1 VSLLGFHLHSAPGD
15 ISVSAMMLWLQLM
28 GGGAARYDTNWSDYQ
43 APPQPNSFSTS
54 AASLS
59 DNRFRDYLRRRGYG
73 TGGQNLRPPL
83 DALREAKASGIRTVF
98 NFGII
103 RDWAM
108 PPRSDFPTDAAGER
122 RWLHSLSDP
131 ALPGE
136 FLHDFIIYSARQKDG
151 IATLANTAGWQMFNE
166 VNGIYGERPEQL
178 PRSTYFA
185 IGEKTLA
192 LVHQAYV
199 SVGWSKK
206 SKAAPPAVILP
217 SLGGAHNPLFYDDM
231 IDHVVKDTSVAQADG
246 GLAIEAIAFHPYGM
260 RVEPWLDPLTDEE
273 LGDATRETLVYHRQL
288 RPTDDRLTWA
298 ALLARDPVQ
307 SKALGLRLYSELAN
321 PADAYFDRN
330 SEQGTEQTMAQLAQ
344 NGYGHVRVHFTEWG
358 QTSWRGDAAEGE
370 RSLWNTAFADP
381 YKYGAVIAGSLL
393 TKAMA
398 ENLQAETVMQTVG
411 LLESWDFVETA
422 SVYEVF
428 DQKVGEYEGE
438 FGLARGVDAKGQPDW
453 KPAGLAYRAYLSGK
467 EIHLTN
473 IMDRAG
479 VDIHVAARGATGGL
493 NAAARDPEAHELVL
507 LREGDDDFNGAGGDD
522 VVFGGPGDDAVK
534 GGDGYDR
541 LYGGL
546 GNDALDGGAGA
557 DKLKGDAGDDVMTGG
572 EGADHFVFAAYAAK
586 GSGFSGRDTI
596 TDFDVKEDKLLIT
609 GGYRVAD
616 LLDGTLFP
624 QLAKDDADGVRLV
637 FADNG
642 ASILLK
648 GVKRKGLSVAN
659 FHILQS
665 DRTVAFGRSDGQV
678 SSGSAKGDDLSGTD
692 GDDLL
697 DGGRGADRT
706 AGGPGN
712 DTYVVNSAD
721 DVVSE
726 AQDAGRDRIVSR
738 VSFALPDNVEDLLLD
753 SSKPLDAT
761 GNNEDNELS
770 GNANRNVLSGGGGN
784 DNLNGGAGRDTLD
797 GGMGD
802 DVLAGG
808 SGNDDFIVVAG
819 QGNDTIV
826 DFAFGDVLHLKGETG
841 HADAAAVLAAAR
853 QEGADMVIPLAGG
866 GQVTLRA
873 TDRNRIAP
881 DAVWLE

>member
-1 VSLLGFHLHSAPGD
+1 MSLLGFHLHSAPGD
-15 ISVSAMMLWLQLM
+15 ISVSAMMVWLQLM

-83 DALREAKASGIRTVF
+83 DALREAKARGIRTVF
-98 NFGII
+98 NFGVI

-108 PPRSDFPTDAAGER
+108 PPRSDFPADAAGER
-122 RWLHSLSDP
+122 RWLHSLANP

-136 FLHDFIIYSARQKDG
+136 FLHDFIIYTARQKDG

-192 LVHQAYV
+192 LVHEAYA

-206 SKAAPPAVILP
+206 TKAAPPAVILP

-231 IDHVVKDTSVAQADG
+231 IDHVVQDKSVAHKDG

-260 RVEPWLDPLTDEE
+260 RIEPWLDPLTDEE
-273 LGDATRETLVYHRQL
+273 LGDATRDTLIYHRQL
-288 RPTDDRLTWA
+288 RPTDDRLTWN
-298 ALLARDPVQ
+298 ALVARDPVQ
-307 SKALGLRLYSELAN
+307 SKALGLTLYSELAN

-358 QTSWRGDAAEGE
+358 QTSWRGDPAAGQQ
-370 RSLWNTAFADP
+370 SLWNTAFVDP
-381 YKYGAVIAGSLL
+381 YKYGAANAGSLL
-393 TKAMA
+393 PSDMA
-398 ENLQAETVMQTVG
+398 DNLQAETVMQMVG

-428 DQKVGEYEGE
+428 DQKLGEYEGE
-438 FGLARGVDAKGQPDW
+438 FGMARGVDAKGEPDW

-467 EIHLTN
+467 EIHLTR
-473 IMDRAG
+473 IMNKGG
-479 VDIHVAARGATGGL
+479 VDIHVAARGASGGF

-507 LREGDDDFNGAGGDD
+507 LRDGKDEFRAGDGDD
-522 VVFGGPGDDAVK
+522 VVFGGPGDDSLD

-541 LYGGL
+541 LYGGP
-546 GNDALDGGAGA
+546 GNDTLDGGAGA

-572 EGADHFVFAAYAAK
+572 EGSDHFVFAAYAAK
-586 GSGFSGRDTI
+586 GSGFSGHDTI

-616 LLDGTLFP
+616 LLDGVLFP
-624 QLAKDDADGVRLV
+624 QLAKDEADGVRLV

-648 GVKRKGLSVAN
+648 GVKRGDLSAAN

-665 DRTVAFGRSDGQV
+665 DRTVAFGRSSQHVVIGGATADSLQGTV
-678 SSGSAKGDDLSGTD
+678 S
-692 GDDLL
+692 DDLL
-697 DGGRGADRT
+697 DGGRGADRLT
-706 AGGPGN
+706 GGPGN
-712 DTYVVNSAD
+712 DTYVVNTAED
-721 DVVSE
+721 AVSE
-726 AQDAGRDRIVSR
+726 EKDEGRDRIVSR
-738 VSFALPDNVEDLLLD
+738 VSFTLPDNVEDLLLD
-753 SSKPLDAT
+753 SSKPIDAT
-761 GNNEDNELS
+761 GNEAANELS
-770 GNANRNVLSGGGGN
+770 GNPNRNVLMGHGGN
-784 DNLNGGAGRDTLD
+784 DSLNGGAGRDTLD

-808 SGNDDFIVVAG
+808 SGNDDFFVQAG
-819 QGNDTIV
+819 QGNDVIA
-826 DFAFGDVLHLKGETG
+826 DFALGDILHLKGNTG
-841 HADAAAVLAAAR
+841 YADPAAALAAAR
-853 QEGADMVIPLAGG
+853 QEGSDLVIPLAGG

-873 TDRNRIAP
+873 TDRKRIAP